1 MKINTEKTE
10 IALKTAST
18 EVSNFAVN
26 AEAEVKAL
34 ESKYATVVPI
44 ATTKEGY
51 AHCKEVRRELMP
63 IKADLEKA
71 RKLLKAP
78 ILAAGKLL
86 DSTLNPLGER
96 IETLYKPFENA
107 YREVDTAIER
117 KKQARLDAI
126 ANAFKQFDEAIIS
139 ASGESSTVIQVLID
153 DMADFDLNPKV
164 FAERTEEA
172 ATKHGEVMTKLT
184 SLLQLATNQE
194 EMEAKQ
200 AEMAEREA
208 KIAEAEAKEQARIDK
223 AEQDKKD
230 IEFAEENKR
239 QAEQRQKEMEQAR
252 EDARKGAEIKAKE
265 QYEQQLAQAEQK
277 AKDQAEAAT
286 RAERARIEAEQAK
299 QDAEAKA
306 REENRKHK
314 AKIHNDILT
323 HFLNTGITETQGKE
337 LIKLIAN
344 KAVNNIRINY

>member
-223 AEQDKKD
+223 AEQDKKTLNLQKKIKGKQSSD
-230 IEFAEENKR
+230 KR
-239 QAEQRQKEMEQAR
+239 KWSKR
-252 EDARKGAEIKAKE
+252 EKMR
-265 QYEQQLAQAEQK
+265 
-277 AKDQAEAAT
+277 
-286 RAERARIEAEQAK
+286 ERALK
-299 QDAEAKA
+299 S
-306 REENRKHK
+306 
-314 AKIHNDILT
+314 
-323 HFLNTGITETQGKE
+323 
-337 LIKLIAN
+337 KLR
-344 KAVNNIRINY
+344 NNMSNN